1 MIAGNT
7 TSSNQVQ
14 TMRKT
19 IFRVGLLAST
29 LVSANATTSP
39 AIPTIWIIFFQG
51 SSYIATNTTCS
62 CMNRVIEPTIR
73 DHYKQVHKNYHGDP
87 ALELISIAFMWL
99 DSVEQDHGILQGRN
113 SNILLMHKNKYGHSK
128 GLQTREDSQHT
139 L

>member
-1 MIAGNT
+1 
-7 TSSNQVQ
+7 
-14 TMRKT
+14 
-19 IFRVGLLAST
+19 
-29 LVSANATTSP
+29 
-39 AIPTIWIIFFQG
+39 
-51 SSYIATNTTCS
+51 
-62 CMNRVIEPTIR
+62 MNRVIEPTIR